1 MASNVKTG
9 MGLGP
14 SKVKLVADLTAEYK
28 KLNDVLAKTK
38 DFSETIANNLKG
50 MSGGGG
56 GGGASSMSS
65 PTPAPGSSAGIVP
78 AGLPA
83 LPGPPQRF
91 NYGKAAATMAGA
103 AVNAMLTSV
112 DPSNY
117 ISNEVMRKQFGFYSG
132 LYSPTNGNISNT
144 AARMSA
150 ERMNYAGTSSGPLD
164 AAMASMAGASNG
176 MGPGLKNYRTIEN
189 SVAGVS
195 NMMPGVGLEGGMGA
209 VTALNQG
216 SSVNRLR
223 MIGINVRDQ
232 NGFMRDVEDIARDLW
247 NTLNKTKGGGK
258 TKITES
264 DLAFSLQPG
273 NSVDMLLNQYFSGDA
288 VLRQAVTAYLFQF
301 AKNEG
306 QSFAKDAQGRGY
318 TSLAGKQALEKSGV
332 LPQISQSIAGRN
344 AAGFNVTDA
353 YTGAGVGGV
362 IGANALIQAASNTSA
377 TFSPVLSPLVGLT
390 TFAQTIGSAGNG
402 AGGILTKGVL
412 DSVGFLAKG
421 AVDLAKIALTLN
433 PELLAIVAGAGTTI
447 ALLQSATDH
456 MKNEI
461 TVDKMSGNYVDP
473 SPGFDF
479 SNGFVRGWGSGYSGN
494 TSAVGSSSTGSGS
507 NSGSKATTPTI
518 KKGTGVATVNQIGFA
533 KALLRKL
540 KITPNDQNVAAIA
553 AWQMREDTKAKF
565 NPLATTYDM
574 PGDADTDFNSVGV
587 KEYATM
593 MQGVDAT
600 ARTLQNIKG
609 VGYDKILSSLK
620 SGTQEDILKSVIAS
634 QWSGASHYGNTFNTV
649 TINLPKETAVSATA
663 ISEAVK
669 DALRADNLR
678 AAAQGTGSGG
688 FGLMASPTK

>member
-28 KLNDVLAKTK
+28 KLNDVLTKTK
-38 DFSETIANNLKG
+38 DLSDTIATNLKG
-50 MSGGGG
+50 MASGGG
-56 GGGASSMSS
+56 GGGASAMFS
-65 PTPAPGSSAGIVP
+65 PSPQPGSSAGVVAP
-78 AGLPA
+78 GLPA
-83 LPGPPQRF
+83 LPDPPQRF
-91 NYGKAAATMAGA
+91 NYGKAAATMAGS

-189 SVAGVS
+189 SVAGIS

-412 DSVGFLAKG
+412 DSVGGLAKG
-421 AVDLAKIALTLN
+421 AVELAKIALTLN
-433 PELLAIVAGAGTTI
+433 PELLAIVAATGTTI

-456 MKNEI
+456 MKDEI
-461 TVDKMSGNYVDP
+461 TVDKLSGNYVDP

-479 SNGFVRGWGSGYSGN
+479 SNGFVRGGGSG
-494 TSAVGSSSTGSGS
+494 GSSSTGSGS

-533 KALLRKL
+533 RALLRKL
-540 KITPNDQNVAAIA
+540 KITPNNDNVAAIA

-574 PGDADTDFNSVGV
+574 PGDADTDFNDVGV

-634 QWSGASHYGNTFNTV
+634 QWSGSSHYGNTFNTV

-678 AAAQGTGSGG
+678 AAAQGTGSSHY
-688 FGLMASPTK
+688 GLMASPTN